1 MNILSIN
8 AFQILTVTIFVT
20 VLYAAAIAV
29 LFKNRS
35 GILPYLALILFP
47 LIGPLGIIVGN
58 YTKKIK

>member
-8 AFQILTVTIFVT
+8 AFQILTVTIFVA

-35 GILPYLALILFP
+35 GIFPYLALILFP

>member
-8 AFQILTVTIFVT
+8 AFQILTGFMVIA

-35 GILPYLALILFP
+35 GIIPYLVLIIFP
-47 LIGPLGIIVGN
+47 VIGPLGIIIGN
-58 YTKKIK
+58 YTKKIQ

>member
-8 AFQILTVTIFVT
+8 AFQILTVAIFVA
-20 VLYAAAIAV
+20 VLYATAIAV